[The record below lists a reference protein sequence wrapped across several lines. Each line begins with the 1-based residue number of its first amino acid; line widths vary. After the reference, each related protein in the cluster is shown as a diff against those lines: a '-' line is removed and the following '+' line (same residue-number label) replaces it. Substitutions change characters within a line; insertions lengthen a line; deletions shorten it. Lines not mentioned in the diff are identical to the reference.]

1 MEHGSAN
8 TQTNICIIWK
18 GRFSF
23 GFVVQKPYA
32 SKWRPVLD
40 SQLHAD
46 LTQCCDPIW
55 HQAFTASFVD
65 GRLST
70 IRNNNFKAATANSKR
85 SSESGWTATNYEDV
99 SF

>member
-1 MEHGSAN
+1 MEQGSAN
-8 TQTNICIIWK
+8 TQTKICIIWK

-23 GFVVQKPYA
+23 NFVVQKPYA
-32 SKWRPVLD
+32 SEWRPMLEA
-40 SQLHAD
+40 QLHPNP
-46 LTQCCDPIW
+46 TQCCDPIG
-55 HQAFTASFVD
+55 HQTFTASFVD
-65 GRLST
+65 GRLSP